1 MPKRNEAF
9 DKLPAFDMRA
19 KREEKKLTQTQ
30 CAAILC
36 VSQGTLAK
44 WESNGAVPQIYRS
57 YWELYWNA
65 MPKAAKQP
73 KPTKGKGKGKAQPQE
88 TVN

>member
-9 DKLPAFDMRA
+9 EKLPAFDLRG
-19 KREEKKLTQTQ
+19 KREEKKLTQNQ
-30 CAAILC
+30 CAEILH

-44 WESNGAVPQIYRS
+44 WESSGAVPQIYRS
-57 YWELYWNA
+57 YWELYWKG
-65 MPKAAKQP
+65 MPVIAKKP
-73 KPTKGKGKGKAQPQE
+73 KPKGKGRSQPTE